1 MVCIWV
7 VHSGMGCISDTSD
20 LIMVLLL
27 FALHSNCSIFLPFCI
42 VRQRFH
48 ILLPLYLCICNW
60 KRWSVFV
67 KTLENIVSRTP
78 SVPFSINFN
87 AQCVSYRYI
96 RRQFQNLSPSYCI
109 RVRHWLRLQFHWD
122 VADRIST
129 FFLPSSIHSSI
140 HSLLACCLQFRSLFN
155 LFFRGPNKGAQN
167 SGRIEQKRTDS
178 RRLCC
183 CCRTQE
189 SERKCTKT
197 NINARILEKKC
208 KRRGNNINPAKK
220 PKQKKHTYTCIIDI
234 SFISAL
240 FLAFV
245 LWHFVYVFLFAAS
258 HFILPVKII
267 LVALYPFFTR
277 SRSRPLLPLLLLLL
291 LLVLRCEPKLIRI
304 SLAPINTCRFSL
316 VLSLP
321 LYRLFFHV
329 WGQCWAQFFMRFIFM
344 PFQSPLC
351 V

>member
-1 MVCIWV
+1 MHLGCTF
-7 VHSGMGCISDTSD
+7 GCMGCISDTSD
-20 LIMVLLL
+20 LIMLLLL

-140 HSLLACCLQFRSLFN
+140 HSLLACSLQFRSLFN

-208 KRRGNNINPAKK
+208 KWRKRRGNNINPGQK
-220 PKQKKHTYTCIIDI
+220 PKQKKTHVYVYYWHFLYFGTFPRIRFVALRVRLSFRRIALHSARKNNTRG
-234 SFISAL
+234 FISILHSVSLSSSIAS
-240 FLAFV
+240 AAV
-245 LWHFVYVFLFAAS
+245 AAAS
-258 HFILPVKII
+258 F
-267 LVALYPFFTR
+267 AL
-277 SRSRPLLPLLLLLL
+277 
-291 LLVLRCEPKLIRI
+291 
-304 SLAPINTCRFSL
+304 
-316 VLSLP
+316 
-321 LYRLFFHV
+321 
-329 WGQCWAQFFMRFIFM
+329 WAETH
-344 PFQSPLC
+344 PY
-351 V
+351 